1 MIGKLVG
8 ITARNSIA
16 DKSIR
21 PDEQVRDDESSSVFR
36 YHEAGSRKS
45 HHSSMKSNVFVR
57 DESSLVNKGKKG
69 KKKKKKTV
77 KLIKH
82 ERASSNLT
90 SGKRN
95 QQQINNNDIDQLLS
109 S

>member
-1 MIGKLVG
+1 M
-8 ITARNSIA
+8 
-16 DKSIR
+16 
-21 PDEQVRDDESSSVFR
+21 FR

-45 HHSSMKSNVFVR
+45 HHSSKQSNIFVR
-57 DESSLVNKGKKG
+57 DESSSAKKGKKG

-82 ERASSNLT
+82 ERANSNLT

-95 QQQINNNDIDQLLS
+95 QQQINNNDIDQLLNS
-109 S
+109 